1 MQKEM
6 KMVYST
12 PVVEVLN
19 ARVEKGFAVSTP
31 DVPERRGLET
41 VTNEGGIETSL
52 WN

>member
-19 ARVEKGFAVSTP
+19 ARVEKGFAGSTP
-31 DVPERRGLET
+31 VDPVRRGLET
-41 VTNEGGIETSL
+41 VTNEGSIDNAL

>member
-1 MQKEM
+1 M

-19 ARVEKGFAVSTP
+19 ARVEKGFAGSTP
-31 DVPERRGLET
+31 VDPVRRGLET
-41 VTNEGGIETSL
+41 VTNEGSIETAL

>member
-19 ARVEKGFAVSTP
+19 ARVEKGFAGSDPV
-31 DVPERRGLET
+31 RRGLET
-41 VTNEGGIETSL
+41 VTNEGGIDNTL

>member
-19 ARVEKGFAVSTP
+19 ARVEKGFAGSTP
-31 DVPERRGLET
+31 VDPVRRGLET
-41 VTNEGGIETSL
+41 VPDEGSIDNAL

>member
-19 ARVEKGFAVSTP
+19 ARVEKGFAGSTP
-31 DVPERRGLET
+31 VDPVRRGLET
-41 VTNEGGIETSL
+41 VTDQGGIETSL

>member
-19 ARVEKGFAVSTP
+19 ARVEKGFAGSDPV
-31 DVPERRGLET
+31 DPERLGLET